1 MINIS
6 LIVTSHRKL
15 SDTLSHL
22 FSYSR
27 FGIPYTFPL
36 AFFKVR
42 QMFVNFENPKI
53 IYKFFNGV
61 HMWLRNYSINIS
73 EKLMVVSFIV
83 LRITVEIQPETH

>member
-6 LIVTSHRKL
+6 LIVTSQRKL

-36 AFFKVR
+36 TFFKVR
-42 QMFVNFENPKI
+42 QMFVNFENPKF
-53 IYKFFNGV
+53 IYKCFNGV
-61 HMWLRNYSINIS
+61 
-73 EKLMVVSFIV
+73 
-83 LRITVEIQPETH
+83 TCG